1 MFLLGGNQQA
11 PEIWSARATVRGE
24 VREVLAA
31 LTDPELIASWA
42 PVGFELEDPDG
53 CPLHAGSHE
62 RVCGS
67 LAGVKAFFDVDVT
80 CAEPGRL
87 ELVADGPLAMDVAYR
102 FRQQGGRV
110 VVDASVGLRR
120 GGGLTGQ
127 ILRKAAAAL
136 LNAGALDRA
145 MQRLENSLCS
155 RSEPE
160 LAAA

>member
-1 MFLLGGNQQA
+1 MIAHPGPGPGILPRVPPPA
-11 PEIWSARATVRGE
+11 PPRPAPPSPQPPPPLSGRPPPALAPPAPSGAPCPLSRTPTSTRVPPPASARATVRGE

-87 ELVADGPLAMDVAYR
+87 ELVADGPLAMD
-102 FRQQGGRV
+102 
-110 VVDASVGLRR
+110 
-120 GGGLTGQ
+120 
-127 ILRKAAAAL
+127 
-136 LNAGALDRA
+136 
-145 MQRLENSLCS
+145 
-155 RSEPE
+155 
-160 LAAA
+160 

>member
-1 MFLLGGNQQA
+1 M
-11 PEIWSARATVRGE
+11 WSARATVRGE

-31 LTDPELIASWA
+31 LTDPERIAAWA
-42 PVGFELEDPDG
+42 PVGFELDDPDA
-53 CPLHAGSHE
+53 CPLRAGSHQ

-67 LAGVKAFFDVDVT
+67 LAGVKAFFEVDVKH
-80 CAEPGRL
+80 AEPDRF

-120 GGGLTGQ
+120 GGGLAGQ
-127 ILRKAAAAL
+127 ILRPAATAL

-145 MQRLENSLCS
+145 LERLGESLC
-155 RSEPE
+155 RHGEPE